1 MTVPATEVL
10 DLIPLAATLV
20 QSEGGLKAIT
30 LLRSQGYSP
39 ELVRSALEQVDLRA
53 GLDSH
58 WPADWLLTRD
68 GAEQASHPLVARFH
82 AQIVAESGVSSIVDL
97 TAGIGS
103 DCAAM
108 AERGIAVIAIERD
121 PRTLAALT
129 HNLSKYSETKIIDGD
144 SEVVAPTSGAYFVD
158 PARRSGTRTASGA
171 RALPERDPERWSPP
185 LSRILARSHSSKIFM
200 KAAPAFEPPAG
211 WARYCISLDRNLV
224 EMFTT
229 NAHSGTYAIAIDS
242 QANATNVL
250 EEQPDLEP
258 SRHAEQIG
266 AYLFELDPAVTR
278 ANLGTQL
285 ALNHNLEG
293 LGTKRIWLTGD
304 AALASPWWRCY
315 QVHDVF
321 PMKELA
327 QHVSHLPGVAIKS
340 RDSHLDFNSLRK
352 AAKKPDHNV
361 WAVVVTSVH
370 QVSSQNEREVGVLVS
385 RVIRTTPD
393 Q

>member
-39 ELVRSALEQVDLRA
+39 ELVRSALEQVDLRS

-129 HNLSKYSETKIIDGD
+129 HNLSQYSEARIIDGD
-144 SEVVAPTSGAYFVD
+144 SDVVAPTSDAYFVD
-158 PARRSGTRTASGA
+158 PARRSGTRTG
-171 RALPERDPERWSPP
+171 
-185 LSRILARSHSSKIFM
+185 
-200 KAAPAFEPPAG
+200 
-211 WARYCISLDRNLV
+211 
-224 EMFTT
+224 
-229 NAHSGTYAIAIDS
+229 
-242 QANATNVL
+242 
-250 EEQPDLEP
+250 
-258 SRHAEQIG
+258 
-266 AYLFELDPAVTR
+266 
-278 ANLGTQL
+278 
-285 ALNHNLEG
+285 
-293 LGTKRIWLTGD
+293 
-304 AALASPWWRCY
+304 
-315 QVHDVF
+315 
-321 PMKELA
+321 
-327 QHVSHLPGVAIKS
+327 
-340 RDSHLDFNSLRK
+340 
-352 AAKKPDHNV
+352 
-361 WAVVVTSVH
+361 
-370 QVSSQNEREVGVLVS
+370 
-385 RVIRTTPD
+385 
-393 Q
+393 